1 MFQIKQL
8 LSYNEVGAFMF
19 KEIVDKVPDLVGI
32 ELNDPINVDIAI
44 LYNKKIKENTQTYA
58 DIQKFIQFAQN
69 FKNKEKYD

>member
-1 MFQIKQL
+1 
-8 LSYNEVGAFMF
+8 MF

-58 DIQKFIQFAQN
+58 DIQKFIQFVQN
-69 FKNKEKYD
+69 FKNEEKYD

>member
-1 MFQIKQL
+1 
-8 LSYNEVGAFMF
+8 MF
-19 KEIVDKVPDLVGI
+19 KEIVDKDHDLVGI

-58 DIQKFIQFAQN
+58 DIQKFIQFVQN

>member
-1 MFQIKQL
+1 
-8 LSYNEVGAFMF
+8 MF
-19 KEIVDKVPDLVGI
+19 KEIVDKDHDLVGI

>member
-19 KEIVDKVPDLVGI
+19 KEIVDKDHDLVGI

-58 DIQKFIQFAQN
+58 DIQKFIQFVQN

>member
-58 DIQKFIQFAQN
+58 DIQKFIQFVQN

>member
-19 KEIVDKVPDLVGI
+19 KEIVDKDHDLVGI

-44 LYNKKIKENTQTYA
+44 LYNKKIKENRQTYA
-58 DIQKFIQFAQN
+58 DIQKFIQFVQN

>member
-19 KEIVDKVPDLVGI
+19 KEIVDKDPDLVGI

-44 LYNKKIKENTQTYA
+44 LYNKKIKDNTQTYA
-58 DIQKFIQFAQN
+58 DIQKFIQFVQN

>member
-19 KEIVDKVPDLVGI
+19 KEIVDKDHDLVGI

>member
-1 MFQIKQL
+1 
-8 LSYNEVGAFMF
+8 MF

-44 LYNKKIKENTQTYA
+44 LYNKKIKKNTQTYA
-58 DIQKFIQFAQN
+58 DIQKFIQFVQN

>member
-44 LYNKKIKENTQTYA
+44 LYNKKIKKNTQTYA
-58 DIQKFIQFAQN
+58 DIQKFIQFVQN

>member
-1 MFQIKQL
+1 
-8 LSYNEVGAFMF
+8 MF

-58 DIQKFIQFAQN
+58 DIQKFIQFVQN

>member
-1 MFQIKQL
+1 
-8 LSYNEVGAFMF
+8 MF